1 MNKKLLTLAILP
13 VMLSLSSCGYNTKD
27 WPRTSFSFTADDVIE
42 TRMYFHQKAN
52 SYVEEIK
59 DSRVSEEKEFAERV
73 IGTLGAYPYKE
84 KATKRIDTKNYALM
98 LDIQFTYLNDNIET
112 IEKITLYEYGI
123 SDGKVVFNNGEIHFI
138 PGTVRGGYDSI
149 VSKESKK

>member
-1 MNKKLLTLAILP
+1 MNKKLLSLAILP

-27 WPRTSFSFTADDVIE
+27 WPRISFSFTADDVIE

-59 DSRVSEEKEFAERV
+59 DSRVSEEKEFAERA
-73 IGTLGAYPYKE
+73 IGTLSGYPYKE
-84 KATKRIDTKNYALM
+84 KATKSIDTKNYALM
-98 LDIQFTYLNDNIET
+98 LDLQFTYLSDNIET

-123 SDGKVVFNNGEIHFI
+123 SDGKVVFNNGEIHFL
-138 PGTVRGGYDSI
+138 PGTVYAAYSWIIDKQSE
-149 VSKESKK
+149 K